1 MLAAFNN
8 GNPDDIP
15 HGIFDTTL
23 VPMRGHFWTE
33 LQGDTP
39 WWMYNTFGTRNDP
52 DFSKRLKVEEN
63 LLKAFDHDWV
73 WTRGLCPSRDWRRNQ
88 AVISTARGDYSVNV
102 LPTKWGDPREYR
114 SNVLLEKCPPEGYH
128 RPSRDKTRPIIDMAE
143 LIQTKLDVK
152 YYVNTIKAEE
162 LIANGRLDW
171 LEAVL
176 KRFGDQYFIQVRISS
191 PLTRVDSLVGTSA
204 LLAMIIKKPKL
215 VHHLLDE
222 AARKSVEEIEAYSK
236 ILGGREGLGVH
247 CWEWYTGEILSPQQW
262 ETFGKPYLQKMVN
275 TAKQRGIKF
284 TLSLTGAGMGWEDG
298 IRRMLTM
305 KPDSLHLE
313 EDMKAVRTDLAWQA
327 ALLTAEGH
335 QKDITLQG
343 NINTTDLLAYG
354 PIEEVETEVKRQIDI
369 GRDYGKFIMMLGV
382 ILASE
387 TSLERVHEYCRL
399 VRKYGR
405 KNV

>member
-1 MLAAFNN
+1 MSSSKERMLAAFNN
-8 GNPDDIP
+8 GSPDDIP

-73 WTRGLCPSRDWRRNQ
+73 WTHGLCPSREWRRNQ

-176 KRFGDQYFIQVRISS
+176 KRFGDQYFIQ
-191 PLTRVDSLVGTSA
+191 
-204 LLAMIIKKPKL
+204 
-215 VHHLLDE
+215 
-222 AARKSVEEIEAYSK
+222 
-236 ILGGREGLGVH
+236 
-247 CWEWYTGEILSPQQW
+247 
-262 ETFGKPYLQKMVN
+262 
-275 TAKQRGIKF
+275 
-284 TLSLTGAGMGWEDG
+284 
-298 IRRMLTM
+298 
-305 KPDSLHLE
+305 
-313 EDMKAVRTDLAWQA
+313 
-327 ALLTAEGH
+327 
-335 QKDITLQG
+335 
-343 NINTTDLLAYG
+343 
-354 PIEEVETEVKRQIDI
+354 
-369 GRDYGKFIMMLGV
+369 
-382 ILASE
+382 
-387 TSLERVHEYCRL
+387 
-399 VRKYGR
+399 
-405 KNV
+405 